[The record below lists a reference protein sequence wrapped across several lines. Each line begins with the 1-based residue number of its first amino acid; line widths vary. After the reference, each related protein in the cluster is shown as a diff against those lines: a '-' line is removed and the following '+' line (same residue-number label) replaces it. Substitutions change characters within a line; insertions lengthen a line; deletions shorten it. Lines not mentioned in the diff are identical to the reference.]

1 MHAKLVSGF
10 KLIFISIYIYIHISF
25 ACPKKVITDDSGT
38 GTSKMP
44 LLHSPFHAAL
54 AVPYPATGPK
64 AVQNFQPD
72 ITFYT
77 LVPWQLEVRICQGQE
92 VEDRG
97 SIRGRLFKEE
107 MVIAYVLIHTV

>member
-10 KLIFISIYIYIHISF
+10 KQIFIYIYISF
-25 ACPKKVITDDSGT
+25 ARPKKVITDDSGT
-38 GTSKMP
+38 GTSKMS
-44 LLHSPFHAAL
+44 LLHSPFHAAM

-97 SIRGRLFKEE
+97 SIRGRFFKEE
-107 MVIAYVLIHTV
+107 MVIAYVLIQTV